1 MIARIILASIQNRI
15 FVLVAA
21 LALAAVGVWSVKN
34 TPLDALPDLSD
45 TQVIIRT
52 EWPGQTPR
60 IVEDQVTYPLTTT
73 MLSVPGVKAVRGFSF
88 FGDSFVYVLFDDE
101 TDLYW
106 ARSRVLEYLSQ
117 VRDRLPAQV
126 SPSLGPDATG
136 LGWIYQYALVDR
148 SGKHDLGQLRAM
160 QDWFLRYDLK
170 TIPDV
175 AEVASIGGMVQA
187 WQIVPDPQALSAR
200 GITVAALIEA
210 IEAANGATGGSVIEQ
225 GEAELMVRSEG
236 YLQSREDFE
245 QVPVMTGADGIPVLL
260 RDIAMVQRGPAL
272 RRGITE
278 LDGEG
283 EVAGGIII
291 LRSGK
296 NALAAIDA
304 VKDKLEGLKAS
315 LPKGVEIVPVYDRSE
330 LINEAV
336 RNLTHKLGEEF
347 LVVALVCALF
357 LWHLRS
363 ALVAVI
369 SLPLGVLAAFI
380 VMHQQG
386 LSANLLSLGGIA
398 IAIGAMVDAAVVMIE
413 NAHKHLEHFKDR
425 TGREPEGEERWK
437 LMAEAS
443 IEVGPALFV
452 SLLVITLSFVPVF
465 ALQAQEGRLFS
476 PLAYTKSYAMAAGA
490 GLSITLVPVLMG
502 YLIRGKI
509 RPEAQNP
516 LNRILIR
523 GYRPLLE
530 AVLRHPRSTFAA
542 AALVLMATAIPYTKL
557 GSEFMP
563 PLDEGTLLYMPT
575 ALPGLSAG
583 KVSELLQVTDRMIKT
598 VPEVEHVFGKAGR
611 AETAT
616 DPAPLE
622 MFETTITFKPR
633 SEWREGMTPEKLRK
647 ELDAAVKVPGLTNL
661 FVPPIRNRIDMLAT
675 GIKSPIGIKISGSDV
690 EVLARLG
697 DRIEQV
703 AKTVPG
709 VSSALAERIAG
720 GRYLDITAR
729 PEAAA
734 RYGLSQADIQRII
747 ATVIGGEPVAETIQ
761 GRERYPV
768 VVRYPRGMRDSPQAL
783 ANLPIIAPGGVQ
795 LTLGQVADI
804 GYSDGPPML
813 RSDNARLT
821 NYVYVDVADRDLGS
835 VVRDLQK
842 AVSEQVQMPAGYAVG
857 WSGQYEYLKRASE
870 RLRIVVP
877 ATLLIIFG
885 LIFLVFRKLAEASI
899 IMLSLPFA
907 LVGGLWLV
915 WLLGHDVSV
924 ATLIGFI
931 ALAGVAAE
939 FGIIMLLYLRHAW
952 DEQLARN
959 PSAGFAELDDAIR
972 EGAVQRVRPKAMTVA
987 VILAG
992 LFPILV
998 GGGAGAEVMQR
1009 IAAPMV
1015 GGMLSAPLL
1024 SMLVI
1029 PVAYRLLERRRMRRN
1044 SRPAGGALDG
1054 NDLSPQT

>member
-1 MIARIILASIQNRI
+1 MIAWLIRASIANRL

-21 LALAAVGVWSVKN
+21 VALAAAGIWSVSR

-88 FGDSFVYVLFDDE
+88 FGDSFVYVLFDDK

-126 SPSLGPDATG
+126 SPALGPDATG
-136 LGWIYQYALVDR
+136 LGWIYEYALVDR
-148 SGKHDLGQLRAM
+148 TGRHDLGQLRAL
-160 QDWFLRYDLK
+160 QDWFLRYELK
-170 TIPDV
+170 TVPDV
-175 AEVASIGGMVQA
+175 AEVASVGGMVQA
-187 WQIVPDPQALSAR
+187 WQITPDPQALAAR
-200 GITVAALIEA
+200 GLTVTQLVEA
-210 IEAANGATGGSVIEQ
+210 IQAANGATGGSVIEQ
-225 GEAELMVRSEG
+225 GEAEFMVRSEG
-236 YLQSREDFE
+236 YLRSRADFE
-245 QVPVMTGADGIPVLL
+245 RVPITTAADGVPVLL
-260 RDIAMVQRGPAL
+260 QDVASVQRGPTL
-272 RRGITE
+272 RRGIAE

-283 EVAGGIII
+283 EVAGGVII

-296 NALAAIDA
+296 NALAAIEA
-304 VKDKLEGLKAS
+304 VKAKLQALKAS
-315 LPKGVEIVPVYDRSE
+315 LPPGVEIVSTYDRSE
-330 LINEAV
+330 LILDAV
-336 RNLTHKLGEEF
+336 RNLTRKLGEEF

-363 ALVAVI
+363 SLVAVI
-369 SLPLGVLAAFI
+369 TLPLGVLAAFI
-380 VMHQQG
+380 VMHAQG
-386 LSANLLSLGGIA
+386 ITANLLSLGGIA

-413 NAHKHLEHFKDR
+413 NAHKHLEHFR
-425 TGREPEGEERWK
+425 EAQGREPTGNERWA
-437 LMAEAS
+437 LIAESAS
-443 IEVGPALFV
+443 EVGPALFV

-476 PLAYTKSYAMAAGA
+476 PLAFTKTYAMAAAA
-490 GLSITLVPVLMG
+490 GLSVTLIPVLMG
-502 YLIRGKI
+502 YLIRGNI
-509 RPEAQNP
+509 RAERDNP
-516 LNRILIR
+516 LNRTLIAA
-523 GYRPLLE
+523 YRPVLD
-530 AVLRHPRSTFAA
+530 AVLRFPKLTL
-542 AALVLMATAIPYTKL
+542 ALAGVVLLLSLLPLLRL

-563 PLDEGTLLYMPT
+563 PLEEGTLLYMPS

-583 KVSELLQVTDRMIKT
+583 KASQLLQQTDRMLKS
-598 VPEVEHVFGKAGR
+598 VPEVDHVFGKAGR

-633 SEWREGMTPEKLRK
+633 SQWRSGMTPEKLRE
-647 ELDAAVKVPGLTNL
+647 ELNHAVKVPGLTNL

-675 GIKSPIGIKISGSDV
+675 GIKSPIGIKVSGADV
-690 EVLARLG
+690 AVLAQLS

-703 AKTVPG
+703 ARTVPG

-720 GRYLDITAR
+720 GRYLDVKVR
-729 PEAAA
+729 PDVAA
-734 RYGLSQADIQRII
+734 RYGLSQADVQRLI
-747 ATVIGGEPVAETIQ
+747 ATVVGGEPITETIQ

-768 VVRYPRGMRDSPQAL
+768 VVRYPRTIRDSSAAL
-783 ANLPIIAPGGVQ
+783 AQLPLLAPGGVQ
-795 LTLGQVADI
+795 LTLGQVAELSF
-804 GYSDGPPML
+804 SDGPPML
-813 RSDNARLT
+813 RSDNARLS
-821 NYVYVDVADRDLGS
+821 NYVYVDVAGRDLGS
-835 VVRDLQK
+835 VVADLQR
-842 AVSEQVQMPAGYAVG
+842 AVAAHVPMPAGYAVG
-857 WSGQYEYLKRASE
+857 WSGQYEYLKRANE
-870 RLRIVVP
+870 RLRVVVP
-877 ATLLIIFG
+877 ATLVIIFG
-885 LIFLVFRKLAEASI
+885 LIYLVFRRASEAAI
-899 IMLSLPFA
+899 IMLSLPLA
-907 LVGGLWLV
+907 LVGGLWLI
-915 WLLGHDVSV
+915 WAMGHAVSV

-952 DEQLARN
+952 ERQLAAN
-959 PSAGFAELDDAIR
+959 PNAGQAELEAAIR

-992 LFPILV
+992 LLPILL
-998 GGGAGAEVMQR
+998 GGGAGSEVMQR

-1029 PVAYRLLERRRMRRN
+1029 PAAYALLKHRRLLRGPLQ
-1044 SRPAGGALDG
+1044 S
-1054 NDLSPQT
+1054 